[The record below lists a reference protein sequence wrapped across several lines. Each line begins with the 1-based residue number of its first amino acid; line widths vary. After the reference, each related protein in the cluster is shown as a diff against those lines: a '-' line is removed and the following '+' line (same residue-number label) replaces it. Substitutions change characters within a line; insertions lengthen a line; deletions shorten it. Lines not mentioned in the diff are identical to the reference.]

1 VRGRFA
7 RMLPVMLAKHYRLGL
22 GIDENTAAVVAPD
35 RSIAVIG
42 YKGALLLD
50 LGQASVDGT
59 RPGFNVANARISY
72 LDSGD
77 RYDPSRDR
85 FTPGPDKERVD
96 AADPSY
102 RGALF
107 APDILGNT
115 AVVDLL
121 MKLCDS
127 DQVRATGIAF
137 GNPDGTAPERGFEF
151 TFTRTPDSEGW
162 ESNRADSYSVYRVR
176 MDVRPVRLTLP
187 LYRAE

>member
-1 VRGRFA
+1 
-7 RMLPVMLAKHYRLGL
+7 MLPAMLAKHYTLGL
-22 GIDENTAAVVAPD
+22 GVDENTAAVVAPD
-35 RSIAVIG
+35 RSINVIG

-50 LGQASVDGT
+50 LSQASVDAA
-59 RPGFNVANARISY
+59 RAGFNVAGARISY

-77 RYDPSRDR
+77 RYEPASGR

-96 AADPSY
+96 PTDPSY

-137 GNPDGTAPERGFEF
+137 GNPAGSAAERGFEF
-151 TFTRTPDSEGW
+151 TFTRAPESEGW
-162 ESNRADSYSVYRVR
+162 ESNRADTYSVYRVR
-176 MDVRPVRLTLP
+176 MDVRPVKLTLP